1 MKKELIYSLEDDDS
15 ISELIKYALEKE
27 GFECICFQSK
37 NALLESLK
45 ERLPSLITLDIMLPD
60 GNGVEVLKYIRD
72 KYSGCDIKIIMLT
85 AKADEINIVQGL
97 NYGADDYISKP
108 FSVLEFIARVHA
120 SLRKKAV
127 LTCHNNEIVFDNLR
141 IIKNKRIVY
150 MKNEEIYLT
159 QKEFSLLN
167 LLINNVNNVVDRETM
182 LESVWGIDK
191 VIETRTI
198 DMHIKSI
205 REKLSLNKN
214 IITVRGIGY
223 KIVYP

>member
-1 MKKELIYSLEDDDS
+1 MKKELIYSLEDDNS

-27 GFECICFQSK
+27 GFECVSFQSK
-37 NALLESLK
+37 NDLLENLK
-45 ERLPSLITLDIMLPD
+45 QRLPSLITLDIMLPD
-60 GNGVEVLKYIRD
+60 GNGIEVLKYIRD
-72 KYSGCDIKIIMLT
+72 TYSSCDIKIIMLT

-120 SLRKKAV
+120 NLRKKSV
-127 LTCHNNEIVFDNLR
+127 ISGDNNEVVFDNLR
-141 IIKNKRIVY
+141 IVKNKRIVY
-150 MKNEEIYLT
+150 REGKEIYLT
-159 QKEFSLLN
+159 QKEFELLN
-167 LLINNVNNVVDRETM
+167 LLINNLNNVVDRETM

-191 VIETRTI
+191 AIETRTI

>member
-1 MKKELIYSLEDDDS
+1 MKKELIYSLEDDNS

-27 GFECICFQSK
+27 GFECVSFQSK
-37 NALLESLK
+37 NDLLENLK
-45 ERLPSLITLDIMLPD
+45 QRLPSLITLDIMLPD
-60 GNGVEVLKYIRD
+60 GNGIEVLKYIRD
-72 KYSGCDIKIIMLT
+72 TYSSCDIKIIMLT
-85 AKADEINIVQGL
+85 AKADEINVVQGL

-120 SLRKKAV
+120 NLRKKSV
-127 LTCHNNEIVFDNLR
+127 ISGDNNEVVFDNLR
-141 IIKNKRIVY
+141 IVKNKRIVY
-150 MKNEEIYLT
+150 REGKEIYLT
-159 QKEFSLLN
+159 QKEFELLN
-167 LLINNVNNVVDRETM
+167 LLINNLNNVVDRETM

-191 VIETRTI
+191 AIETRTI